1 MSTTIHTYSATSL
14 DWETAFSQDPSA
26 HIQLPCTT
34 TGLQAALTVFEAELS
49 QLVVTR
55 PATPTAASAA
65 ATGPTTPTASTAPGA
80 DRGRVHRHPS

>member
-34 TGLQAALTVFEAELS
+34 TGLQAALTVLEADLS
-49 QLVVTR
+49 QLVVT
-55 PATPTAASAA
+55 SA
-65 ATGPTTPTASTAPGA
+65 GHA
-80 DRGRVHRHPS
+80 DGRECGCECGCDRAHHTNGIHSPWS